1 MTNTATLLHIAGLYL
16 DLYSR
21 PRDLTRP
28 LTPEQ
33 VRDAA
38 RYFADLLAAY
48 EADLTMAKEKAQ
60 SSILPE
66 PDYRELVDQFVD
78 RFEREEGIT
87 DGLTEWEFGTFEDLV
102 ETFFGYILATEET
115 WSQ

>member
-33 VRDAA
+33 VRDAG
-38 RYFADLLAAY
+38 RYFLDLLTVH
-48 EADLTMAKEKAQ
+48 EADLAMAMERAQ
-60 SSILPE
+60 RSTLTE
-66 PDYRELVDQFVD
+66 PNYRELVDQFVD

-87 DGLTEWEFGTFEDLV
+87 DGLTEEHLRKARSIFHN
-102 ETFFGYILATEET
+102 LASERI
-115 WSQ
+115 